1 MLLTCWAETA
11 GPMYQHR
18 SSLCRAVTAGLPP
31 SCTLEPL
38 LNPLRCC
45 TRGKTIMLDCGIHP
59 GFANEA
65 SLPYL
70 DDIDLDE
77 VDVMLVTHFHL
88 DHSAAVPF
96 VVGRTPFKVEP
107 SCLPFPPTRHAWLAR
122 VLQCARLQMSQY
134 GAGHRRPAAALGCC
148 WYFEM
153 RLFAC
158 KVRMLHGLHAGT
170 PR

>member
-1 MLLTCWAETA
+1 
-11 GPMYQHR
+11 
-18 SSLCRAVTAGLPP
+18 
-31 SCTLEPL
+31 
-38 LNPLRCC
+38 
-45 TRGKTIMLDCGIHP
+45 MLDCGIHP

-107 SCLPFPPTRHAWLAR
+107 ACLPFPLTRHAWLAR
-122 VLQCARLQMSQY
+122 VLQRACLRVSQH
-134 GAGHRRPAAALGCC
+134 GAGCTRPAAAQGCC
-148 WYFEM
+148 WYCEM

-158 KVRMLHGLHAGT
+158 LVRMLHGSDART
-170 PR
+170 PE